1 MTAPEPSQRGVIR
14 LLIRCDHPK
23 RHIVT
28 KTLLDTAAR
37 AFSRAICIQENAE
50 HHLRVIGGAAPSTRA
65 RPPITWGNSPDRPDP
80 TEEVRHAIPNRP
92 LPHPYRTRRRHL
104 GTRRPRAIDRLSET
118 NANELWHDEIPP
130 LRRHRRQI
138 GRLRDRRCVL
148 RLRRVQGPPA
158 GIAFEDLQLRR
169 FPRSPHNSSG
179 SLPVR
184 FDFAFMIG
192 RGRHEKRR
200 TPSFAPRETCD
211 QHWRFAALR
220 SLRTKDVGELRERL
234 GAGSS
239 S

>member
-104 GTRRPRAIDRLSET
+104 GTHRPRHHSTPRGRPHQQSRRRQTTRPSPESTTLSGCFTRSDPGTPCMGPKPGQGHWEHQKGAECPRCVPVEEEVSAYLSERMYFERQPDSRWRDSPGT
-118 NANELWHDEIPP
+118 RSTRRLVEDASLHGFASNE
-130 LRRHRRQI
+130 
-138 GRLRDRRCVL
+138 
-148 RLRRVQGPPA
+148 
-158 GIAFEDLQLRR
+158 
-169 FPRSPHNSSG
+169 
-179 SLPVR
+179 
-184 FDFAFMIG
+184 
-192 RGRHEKRR
+192 
-200 TPSFAPRETCD
+200 
-211 QHWRFAALR
+211 
-220 SLRTKDVGELRERL
+220 ERA
-234 GAGSS
+234 AGSHSVS
-239 S
+239 SCRTEVR